1 MCCFFFLM
9 IRRPPRSTRTDTLFP
24 YTTLFRSD
32 GNVSAGAISGPP
44 SPFSGIR
51 QGVERVNR
59 PRRSTGLPGGR
70 FSDARSSRRLNALTP
85 ILPCDRGRA
94 IRRNVEGFQ
103 FAGVH
108 PRSARPLC
116 SQLDCPRR
124 PRPPAPPTAP
134 PRPPTAPPPP
144 PPLD

>member
-1 MCCFFFLM
+1 MLALYVSKLISVLLLFFTS
-9 IRRPPRSTRTDTLFP
+9 RRRHTRCALVTGVQTCAL
-24 YTTLFRSD
+24 
-32 GNVSAGAISGPP
+32 P
-44 SPFSGIR
+44 SF
-51 QGVERVNR
+51 NR

-108 PRSARPLC
+108 PRSARTL
-116 SQLDCPRR
+116 
-124 PRPPAPPTAP
+124 
-134 PRPPTAPPPP
+134 
-144 PPLD
+144 